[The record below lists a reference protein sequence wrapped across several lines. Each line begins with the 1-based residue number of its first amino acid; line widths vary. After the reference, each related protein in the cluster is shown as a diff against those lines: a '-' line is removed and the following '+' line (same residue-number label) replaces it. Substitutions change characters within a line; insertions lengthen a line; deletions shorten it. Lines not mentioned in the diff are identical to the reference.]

1 MNFLS
6 IQINVDRPVD
16 DNIEDVYTIE
26 VDRWLRKV
34 LRLICGIGMN
44 ILDVDMFNTAATII
58 VDTIVILSTSIDVY
72 GKDYSRCN
80 NSVDS

>member
-1 MNFLS
+1 MYT
-6 IQINVDRPVD
+6 IDVDR
-16 DNIEDVYTIE
+16 I
-26 VDRWLRKV
+26 LRKV
-34 LRLICGIGMN
+34 LRLIGVIGMN
-44 ILDVDMFNTAATII
+44 IFDVAMFTTAATII